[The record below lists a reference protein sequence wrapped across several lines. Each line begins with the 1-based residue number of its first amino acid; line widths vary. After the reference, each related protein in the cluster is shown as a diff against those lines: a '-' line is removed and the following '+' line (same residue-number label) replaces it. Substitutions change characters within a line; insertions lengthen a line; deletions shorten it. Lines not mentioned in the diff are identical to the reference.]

1 MWAWLKIEQILAT
14 LRFFDVH
21 FHVHR
26 SELER
31 ASIVEMLDASP
42 TDFTKKKWNDK
53 SLLQAFHVRM
63 NIAERI
69 YFTVDVGGT
78 SNLFSRFV
86 SGVMVFAIVVSIAV
100 WMAGTVPSCT
110 VVPCETCEPEPLE
123 WMRVVDEVCVIIFT
137 VEFLTRMLTAPF
149 ARAKLLQQR
158 FLLNLLF
165 DCKGRYQEAQELPQR
180 QPSGHIRFTW
190 ISNWWSFWKQPSSVV
205 DLFTILPYWVEVWF
219 ATSAD
224 GNFIWL
230 RLFRLLRVSRIFKL
244 VQLLN
249 SDLGQLSDAQHLLA
263 NVFMQA
269 SPAFA
274 ITLAL
279 LLFALIV
286 FSSLMYVVERAS
298 WYPAS
303 VVLQLE
309 QRNFRTVNFQAVV
322 HEAER
327 AGGVFLRSLPDGYL
341 ELSPFTSIVSSCW
354 WTLEV
359 VDVQRKLSEMKAP
372 RAADLRM
379 TGRPV
384 DAFSTKPR
392 DARMVRTW
400 LLPLALLAPAACYD
414 ESAALDKDDVCTDEE
429 CALRLLHM
437 RANASRGNASD
448 KVDYQ
453 PGRET
458 GVSCMWAACDTNK
471 LGKLVE
477 CHHWRCVCLT
487 GAKWCEDGK
496 CICEDGY
503 VAFGGKCYGT
513 TTTSTT
519 TTDTWPDVVTNKPV
533 WHPPPVHP
541 APAPAH
547 APAAPAPAPTQ
558 HSPAPAPPKSTTGG
572 ACADSPGCS
581 KLGLQGLCCPTAG
594 GVNLGC
600 C

>member
-1 MWAWLKIEQILAT
+1 MPPGPEFPITPRGAGQRLRSSVRYFGSLIVIPTVREHQSSADSAENLSTAGSLILNRTIGSTFSVEEKVSRLDEGNCLISKIYRVPEHILKRGFIRLETRYSPDSPGELRSSLILAT

-298 WYPAS
+298 WYPAP

-354 WTLEV
+354 WTL
-359 VDVQRKLSEMKAP
+359 A
-372 RAADLRM
+372 
-379 TGRPV
+379 
-384 DAFSTKPR
+384 
-392 DARMVRTW
+392 
-400 LLPLALLAPAACYD
+400 
-414 ESAALDKDDVCTDEE
+414 
-429 CALRLLHM
+429 
-437 RANASRGNASD
+437 
-448 KVDYQ
+448 
-453 PGRET
+453 
-458 GVSCMWAACDTNK
+458 
-471 LGKLVE
+471 
-477 CHHWRCVCLT
+477 
-487 GAKWCEDGK
+487 
-496 CICEDGY
+496 
-503 VAFGGKCYGT
+503 
-513 TTTSTT
+513 
-519 TTDTWPDVVTNKPV
+519 
-533 WHPPPVHP
+533 
-541 APAPAH
+541 
-547 APAAPAPAPTQ
+547 
-558 HSPAPAPPKSTTGG
+558 
-572 ACADSPGCS
+572 
-581 KLGLQGLCCPTAG
+581 
-594 GVNLGC
+594 
-600 C
+600 

>member
-1 MWAWLKIEQILAT
+1 PV
-14 LRFFDVH
+14 RFSCPPPF
-21 FHVHR
+21 
-26 SELER
+26 
-31 ASIVEMLDASP
+31 
-42 TDFTKKKWNDK
+42 
-53 SLLQAFHVRM
+53 SL
-63 NIAERI
+63 
-69 YFTVDVGGT
+69 
-78 SNLFSRFV
+78 S
-86 SGVMVFAIVVSIAV
+86 
-100 WMAGTVPSCT
+100 
-110 VVPCETCEPEPLE
+110 
-123 WMRVVDEVCVIIFT
+123 
-137 VEFLTRMLTAPF
+137 TA
-149 ARAKLLQQR
+149 
-158 FLLNLLF
+158 
-165 DCKGRYQEAQELPQR
+165 
-180 QPSGHIRFTW
+180 
-190 ISNWWSFWKQPSSVV
+190 
-205 DLFTILPYWVEVWF
+205 
-219 ATSAD
+219 
-224 GNFIWL
+224 
-230 RLFRLLRVSRIFKL
+230 
-244 VQLLN
+244 
-249 SDLGQLSDAQHLLA
+249 
-263 NVFMQA
+263 
-269 SPAFA
+269 
-274 ITLAL
+274 
-279 LLFALIV
+279 LFA
-286 FSSLMYVVERAS
+286 
-298 WYPAS
+298 
-303 VVLQLE
+303 
-309 QRNFRTVNFQAVV
+309 
-322 HEAER
+322 
-327 AGGVFLRSLPDGYL
+327 G
-341 ELSPFTSIVSSCW
+341 
-354 WTLEV
+354 
-359 VDVQRKLSEMKAP
+359 
-372 RAADLRM
+372 
-379 TGRPV
+379 
-384 DAFSTKPR
+384 
-392 DARMVRTW
+392 MVRTW

-487 GAKWCEDGK
+487 GAKWSEESATCEAEEKASQDTGGTCSWFACGESRGPTKCEDGK